1 MRTSFLL
8 KLSWK
13 QSWSLKL
20 CTHNQTGKTKTG
32 LITGFTHP
40 YLTQDLPV
48 RCFVLAQ
55 WEFKC
60 RPIHKR
66 HTGWILNWADGRISS
81 AVPQPA
87 WHFLSLLPSVS
98 PSRFC
103 AHGGQWLRCALL
115 LLSGVCTALVVD
127 QRVLEGSEL
136 NVCLNIYGYWKMS
149 TKHSAVWCLKSN
161 HILL

>member
-1 MRTSFLL
+1 MHS
-8 KLSWK
+8 
-13 QSWSLKL
+13 QS
-20 CTHNQTGKTKTG
+20 NRQTKTG

-40 YLTQDLPV
+40 YPHPGSSCSAALSWLSENANVGQYTS
-48 RCFVLAQ
+48 
-55 WEFKC
+55 W
-60 RPIHKR
+60 
-66 HTGWILNWADGRISS
+66 HTGWILMWADGRISS

-136 NVCLNIYGYWKMS
+136 SVCLNIYGYWKMS
-149 TKHSAVWCLKSN
+149 TKHSAVWC
-161 HILL
+161 